1 MILVPSLDM
10 PLEELKKYNGIN
22 LKPKD
27 FDEYWIKA
35 LKDLEEIEEKY
46 TLTPSSFITP
56 NILCYDLKFNG
67 INNENIYVKFLIPKQ
82 KEKPLPAII
91 EFHGYGGSSKDWSK
105 KLSYAEAGY
114 VVLSMDC
121 RDQFGETGENNFKTG
136 NLIRGLD
143 SSPEKLYYRNIFLD
157 ATRLVK
163 IAMKMEWVDEKR
175 IGTVGFSQGGALA
188 LVAAALEPKV
198 SKVFSIY
205 PFLSDYKRVWEMDL
219 GRLAYEELKLYFRN
233 KDPLHEKEE
242 EIFTKL
248 GYIDI
253 QYLAPKIKGDVT
265 LATGLID
272 EICPPSTQFAMYNKL
287 NTKKKILIYPDYGH
301 EDNIAGIYDKIYEWL
316 LTI

>member
-1 MILVPSLDM
+1 MPSLDM
-10 PLEELKKYNGIN
+10 ALEDLKKYNGIN
-22 LKPKD
+22 PKPKD

-35 LKDLEEIEEKY
+35 LEELEKIEEEY
-46 TLTPSSFITP
+46 TITPSRFITP
-56 NILCYDLKFNG
+56 NILCYDLRFRG
-67 INNENIYVKFLIPKQ
+67 IKNENIYVKFLVPK
-82 KEKPLPAII
+82 KIEKPLPAIV

-105 KLSYAEAGY
+105 KLAYAEAGC

-121 RDQFGETGENNFKTG
+121 RDQFGETGEDNFRTG

-143 SSPEKLYYRNIFLD
+143 SSPENLYYRDVFLD

-163 IAMKMEWVDEKR
+163 IAMNMECVDEER
-175 IGTVGFSQGGALA
+175 VGTLGFSQGGALA
-188 LVAAALEPKV
+188 LAAAALE
-198 SKVFSIY
+198 SKVAKIFSIY

-219 GRLAYEELKLYFRN
+219 GRLPYEELKQYFRN
-233 KDPLHEKEE
+233 KDPLHEREE

-253 QYLAPKIKGDVT
+253 QYLAPKVKGDVIV
-265 LATGLID
+265 ATGLID

-287 NTKKKILIYPDYGH
+287 ETKKKMLIYHDYGH
-301 EDNIAGIYDKIYEWL
+301 EDNITGIYDKIYEWL